1 MEGDVMEVAEAV
13 GALEVAVH
21 AVLDDPVVQERLVV
35 HDGNGWL
42 IAIGARPG
50 WRTVSGHTGIETMPD
65 DAVALAYGLV
75 ADLKKQVAREANEQ
89 ALRVESDN
97 LALGGNNRP
106 DAGDG
111 DGGSL
116 SGSAGPLVDERQ
128 ADDAGPGEGHEPD
141 SGDADGG
148 GGAGDGTAEGEIL
161 YADEQPYEP
170 PPSYDPPVV
179 EHEPAAEEDLT
190 PGSPSVAI
198 FGDDLP
204 TNRLIRIGQIDE
216 VEAELLTQLQEG
228 WTVEEFASLQN
239 LIQRIGRGEASD
251 DPEARARFNAISERS
266 QQMSRVQSFAR
277 DRKAAVRIGDR
288 EFVEGFNPESG
299 WPQF

>member
-1 MEGDVMEVAEAV
+1 MSEQITVTKEEAEAFESARVLRDEVLAIFAEAGASEVDVRCIGPNNWIV
-13 GALEVAVH
+13 GASFPFGADGEYPAGKPYWGNTARTGIDPRDMARAHVAAYQADV
-21 AVLDDPVVQERLVV
+21 ARRSPVLDLSSAATLEPVRVV
-35 HDGNGWL
+35 
-42 IAIGARPG
+42 
-50 WRTVSGHTGIETMPD
+50 GIVN
-65 DAVALAYGLV
+65 A
-75 ADLKKQVAREANEQ
+75 
-89 ALRVESDN
+89 
-97 LALGGNNRP
+97 
-106 DAGDG
+106 
-111 DGGSL
+111 
-116 SGSAGPLVDERQ
+116 
-128 ADDAGPGEGHEPD
+128 
-141 SGDADGG
+141 DADGRDEYG
-148 GGAGDGTAEGEIL
+148 NRADSPPTDEGEIL
-161 YADEQPYEP
+161 YADEQPDDSQYEP
-170 PPSYDPPVV
+170 PPSYDPAPV
-179 EHEPAAEEDLT
+179 EAPEEDLT
-190 PGSPSVAI
+190 PGSPSVVI